1 MVNAK
6 QSRAA
11 EYTKSVFVGEVM
23 EAVTIATF

>member
-1 MVNAK
+1 MQIRV
-6 QSRAA
+6 SRAA